1 MKITQPLGC
10 FATNLGF
17 VWGFVASLSR
27 SAFLSQRYYED
38 LDEASSTSSISQSL
52 ENEDTRA
59 PCKDD
64 DAGTQV
70 PRHAPVVRTP
80 SIQPGLLP
88 QAAAPFAKSHLSHG
102 PPGVLGASG
111 KETKRQETLTPPP
124 PPVRLELRK
133 ELELGF
139 ILSPHRVVGSG
150 PFLLI
155 VQKFED
161 SPEELCALRSSWWD
175 IVRKRDRG

>member
-1 MKITQPLGC
+1 MGC
-10 FATNLGF
+10 FLTNVRL
-17 VWGFVASLSR
+17 VWGSVASLSR

-52 ENEDTRA
+52 DNEDTRA

-64 DAGTQV
+64 DAGSQV

-111 KETKRQETLTPPP
+111 KDTRGRETLPPL
-124 PPVRLELRK
+124 PVRLEHRK

-139 ILSPHRVVGSG
+139 MLSPH
-150 PFLLI
+150 
-155 VQKFED
+155 
-161 SPEELCALRSSWWD
+161 
-175 IVRKRDRG
+175 